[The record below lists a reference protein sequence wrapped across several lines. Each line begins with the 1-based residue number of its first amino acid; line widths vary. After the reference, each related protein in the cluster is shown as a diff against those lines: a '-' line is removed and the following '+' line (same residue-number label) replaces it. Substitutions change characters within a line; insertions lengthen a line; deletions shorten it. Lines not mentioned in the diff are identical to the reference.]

1 MFRAYLV
8 TILKALVNT
17 DSKIAWICW
26 IEYIHDLVNT
36 RVDKGQFNSKAEKPS
51 SFSLLYLRMH
61 A

>member
-17 DSKIAWICW
+17 DNKIAWICW

-36 RVDKGQFNSKAEKPS
+36 RVDKGQLNSKAKKTS
-51 SFSLLYLRMH
+51 SSSLLYICMH
-61 A
+61 V